1 MDLPY
6 MIDSDDADSLNMSTV
21 STTSTTKIHEE
32 EINPP
37 IVTTI
42 TEELNPDD
50 LNLYIYEV
58 PETKPAP
65 KQLKRSQ
72 AVTIEELEDELIQ
85 HVCDSNATFFN
96 TLYLL
101 HEHFSK
107 SKTTTKNEKNV
118 MKGRIINKLSLKISQ
133 ERLNEFTTLLNNFM
147 N

>member
-6 MIDSDDADSLNMSTV
+6 MSDSDADSLNMSTS

-37 IVTTI
+37 IIT

-50 LNLYIYEV
+50 LNIYIYENV

-72 AVTIEELEDELIQ
+72 AITIEELEDELIQ
-85 HVCDSNATFFN
+85 YVCDSNATFFN